1 MFEFK
6 KDVFFFWLGIG
17 ARGGGGVLL
26 FFLGVREAMGKKR
39 LVG

>member
-6 KDVFFFWLGIG
+6 KDVYFFWLGIG
-17 ARGGGGVLL
+17 ARGGGVLL